1 MDSGFNGRVLEL
13 SPKSCAL
20 ASLCSRLMRS
30 LMSSSLRFLQTR
42 CKTNQS
48 PSLSKKFND
57 GGSRTASTSAR
68 FVDLLPCEHKKMLIN
83 ATSTWL
89 QLSNFVHEKSN
100 LPLRQLNELGVEN
113 LESPP
118 RDIRGRLQIRRPGQP
133 TKSTKRCRSFR

>member
-1 MDSGFNGRVLEL
+1 M

-20 ASLCSRLMRS
+20 ASLCSCLMRS
-30 LMSSSLRFLQTR
+30 LISRALRFLQTR

-57 GGSRTASTSAR
+57 RVSRIASNSAR

-100 LPLRQLNELGVEN
+100 LPLQQLRQLGFEILG
-113 LESPP
+113 SPQ
-118 RDIRGRLQIRRPGQP
+118 RDKRGRLQIQRPGQP
-133 TKSTKRCRSFR
+133 AKSTKRCRSFR